1 MVQGAYK
8 APKANRPAKKQTGGK
23 KYTEKLKV
31 NARLGDQI
39 KLPKGAFRTQA
50 VDDKLLSKAIDVA
63 NEQKVAAK
71 LLSVGGKLSTADIKS
86 KGKEL
91 AKEIRKDQ
99 VKKKVGRVEQKLIR
113 LKAEE
118 EGTNVSY

>member
-1 MVQGAYK
+1 MVQGSYK
-8 APKANRPAKKQTGGK
+8 PSKASRPAKKLTGGK
-23 KYTEKLKV
+23 KYTDKLKV

-39 KLPKGAFRTQA
+39 KVPKTHFRAQA
-50 VDDKLLSKAIDVA
+50 LEDKLLSKAIHVA

-71 LLSVGGKLSTADIKS
+71 LLSVGGKLSTTDIKS

-91 AKEIRKDQ
+91 AREIRKEQ
-99 VKKKVGRVEQKLIR
+99 VKKKVGRVEQKLIN

-118 EGTNVSY
+118 DGTNVNY

>member
-1 MVQGAYK
+1 MVQGSYK
-8 APKANRPAKKQTGGK
+8 PSKVSRPAKKQSGGK
-23 KYTEKLKV
+23 KYTDKLKV

-39 KLPKGAFRTQA
+39 KIPRAHFRTQA
-50 VDDKLLSKAIDVA
+50 LEDKLLSKAIHVA

-71 LLSVGGKLSTADIKS
+71 LLSVGGKLSTSDIKS

-99 VKKKVGRVEQKLIR
+99 VKKKVGRVEQKLIN
-113 LKAEE
+113 LKAQE